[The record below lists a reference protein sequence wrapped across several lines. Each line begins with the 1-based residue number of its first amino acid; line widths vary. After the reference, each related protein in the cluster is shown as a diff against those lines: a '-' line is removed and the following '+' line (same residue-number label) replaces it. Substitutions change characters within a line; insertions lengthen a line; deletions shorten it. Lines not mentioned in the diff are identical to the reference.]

1 MGESWN
7 KSFHRRAM
15 GDMIINSTDI
25 ITFICMYFLYFLFIL
40 SSCWI
45 IIFYSSVQLWS
56 GRPSQYSYYHFSK
69 KKKKILTIRSLH
81 FVHTWIPA
89 CDHIV
94 ILLTLLLITC
104 QRERESF
111 VCVLKCWIYWTQL
124 YLTKTIEDN
133 EWKQWKL

>member
-15 GDMIINSTDI
+15 GDVIINSADI
-25 ITFICMYFLYFLFIL
+25 TLHFMLFFFFFNQATGLKNFIVV
-40 SSCWI
+40 SS
-45 IIFYSSVQLWS
+45 YDQAALVN
-56 GRPSQYSYYHFSK
+56 
-69 KKKKILTIRSLH
+69 ILTIRPLH
-81 FVHTWIPA
+81 FVQTRIPA

-133 EWKQWKL
+133 EWKQ